1 LHLYR
6 TDCVPAL
13 RYAGQPLST
22 QVEYREI
29 KAMKKQT
36 MLAVLALAM
45 MFAYASAKAQMGG
58 SQGSM
63 GGQQSPG
70 AQNPNSP
77 NNPANRPDM
86 GPDPNQ
92 QQSPQ
97 ASANTAK
104 VSDADLQTAVKSKL
118 ASDPAFANINAAVDN
133 GKVTLD
139 GTVNSKDDMKR
150 AKNVVKSIAG
160 VRGVKEHL
168 TVSGK
173 EGAGSAK
180 PASGPGMAF
189 LSSQDA
195 AQGNA
200 SGNTAGSVA
209 GNSQTTANPDSPA
222 PQSNLPEAGSMQ
234 QSGASSGGMVTLEKQ
249 IETSIKNDP
258 SLTDSSV
265 VVKLSDSAID
275 LTGTVGSAKAKMNAE
290 RIAQSYA
297 QNRKVND
304 NLQVTGAGNSDLSNG
319 HSAMSN
325 GTTTTPKGNSSQ
337 MPQTTPQSQSET
349 TPH

>member
-1 LHLYR
+1 
-6 TDCVPAL
+6 
-13 RYAGQPLST
+13 
-22 QVEYREI
+22 
-29 KAMKKQT
+29 MKKHT
-36 MLAVLALAM
+36 MFVVLALAM

-63 GGQQSPG
+63 GGQTG
-70 AQNPNSP
+70 TQNPNSPNNP

-86 GPDPNQ
+86 GPDTQ

-97 ASANTAK
+97 ASPNTAK
-104 VSDADLQTAVKSKL
+104 VSDSDLQGAVKSKL
-118 ASDPAFANINAAVDN
+118 ATDPTFANIQAAVDK

-139 GTVNSKDDMKR
+139 GTVNSKEDMKK
-150 AKNVVKSIAG
+150 AKNAVKSISG

-173 EGAGSAK
+173 EGANAPKASS
-180 PASGPGMAF
+180 ASGPGMSF
-189 LSSQDA
+189 LSAQDA

-200 SGNTAGSVA
+200 SQNTAGSIA
-209 GNSQTTANPDSPA
+209 GNSQTSANPPSSA
-222 PQSNLPEAGSMQ
+222 PLAKQPEAGTMQ
-234 QSGASSGGMVTLEKQ
+234 QSGAAPTSVGGDMTTLQKQ

-258 SLTDSSV
+258 SLTDSTV
-265 VVKLSDSAID
+265 AVNVSDSSID
-275 LTGTVGSAKAKMNAE
+275 LNGTVANSRAKMNAE

-297 QNRKVND
+297 QNRKVNN
-304 NLQVTGAGNSDLSNG
+304 NLQVTGAGNSDLNNG

-325 GTTTTPKGNSSQ
+325 GSS
-337 MPQTTPQSQSET
+337 T